1 MLELSSENNGNPII
15 IGLTTDCSKMSI
27 GTSKNRLNKED
38 LEKIDIINNIL
49 SSLKNNGIESR
60 IYAID
65 ANDKKEIVLQL
76 QDDQKT
82 VYIGD
87 GSDLN
92 TRALYLKKIL
102 ENEVGHSGTIYVN
115 GDLDESYVYFKEQ

>member
-65 ANDKKEIVLQL
+65 ASDKKEIVLQL

>member
-1 MLELSSENNGNPII
+1 MIQ
-15 IGLTTDCSKMSI
+15 
-27 GTSKNRLNKED
+27 R
-38 LEKIDIINNIL
+38 NNIL
-49 SSLKNNGIESR
+49 AVLKSNEIESR

-92 TRALYLKKIL
+92 TRALYLKKFQKTKLVIQ
-102 ENEVGHSGTIYVN
+102 
-115 GDLDESYVYFKEQ
+115 EQYM